1 LVLESWGEG
10 RWRIDTES
18 WEVASDFRPWGSL
31 MEVRNDGTVYAADWD
46 PLLVIRRFSPG
57 AEDWEDV
64 VSLESAPNLWNT
76 PVFIDENRL
85 VARGFSEG
93 IYVES
98 GDLTVNVIY
107 LSTGVWKEIPV
118 PGAWVPGEPTGMVLD
133 GYEITRYHEPAVVF
147 TREKAF
153 VVHAHEDVISE
164 VELGTGEVTRHL
176 FAPKTSLLDAL
187 AAWFTP
193 QAAAKGPAP
202 GVRRTAVVS
211 LDGSKLYLSGYHTEV
226 VEGNGQVGEK
236 TVPLGLQVVNTQTW
250 QVDETLDLPVGAV
263 HLSPDDSMLLA
274 AGYTE
279 SAVFAIST
287 DSYQVTHFETA
298 GNEWTTTIE
307 FSADASYA
315 YLNDR
320 HQIQVIDLQRLEIV
334 SEFGSSAPLR
344 VWGPAGVISEWL
356 GD

>member
-1 LVLESWGEG
+1 
-10 RWRIDTES
+10 
-18 WEVASDFRPWGSL
+18 
-31 MEVRNDGTVYAADWD
+31 
-46 PLLVIRRFSPG
+46 
-57 AEDWEDV
+57 
-64 VSLESAPNLWNT
+64 
-76 PVFIDENRL
+76 
-85 VARGFSEG
+85 
-93 IYVES
+93 
-98 GDLTVNVIY
+98 
-107 LSTGVWKEIPV
+107 
-118 PGAWVPGEPTGMVLD
+118 
-133 GYEITRYHEPAVVF
+133 
-147 TREKAF
+147 
-153 VVHAHEDVISE
+153 
-164 VELGTGEVTRHL
+164 
-176 FAPKTSLLDAL
+176 
-187 AAWFTP
+187 
-193 QAAAKGPAP
+193 
-202 GVRRTAVVS
+202 VRRTAVVS

-307 FSADASYA
+307 FSADAPYA

-344 VWGPAGVISEWL
+344 VWGPAGVISESL